1 MAKRLAKCSQ
11 LLKIHC
17 HFCRGNKD
25 NCIVYSHKCA
35 LAKEDG
41 PECNKDILKLMEKH
55 FKASVCFTPW
65 HRNEDSSVK
74 GVLQMHSKLS
84 FSHLN

>member
-55 FKASVCFTPW
+55 FRQVCASR
-65 HRNEDSSVK
+65 HGIEMKIR
-74 GVLQMHSKLS
+74 LS
-84 FSHLN
+84 RVYFRCIQNSPFHT